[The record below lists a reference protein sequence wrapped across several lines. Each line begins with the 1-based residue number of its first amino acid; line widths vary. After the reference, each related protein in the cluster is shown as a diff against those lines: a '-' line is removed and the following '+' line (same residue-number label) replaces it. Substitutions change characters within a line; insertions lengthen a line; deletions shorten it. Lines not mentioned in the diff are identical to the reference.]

1 MFSRRFISK
10 SVNLFSTIKQ
20 TFKSKI
26 TKQITNSLVKTSRFS
41 FACKKTD
48 DNSHSHT
55 HDHSHGEHAHSHDH
69 EHSHDEHHQHSH
81 GECAYEADHASHH
94 LSRCKWAPQAC
105 VRQPAPHFEGTTW
118 WDGKFKNI
126 DIHDFRGKWIVL
138 FFYPLDFTFVCPTE
152 IVQFSDMSADFAK
165 HSKF

>member
-10 SVNLFSTIKQ
+10 SINLYSSFKQ
-20 TFKSKI
+20 TFKFKL
-26 TKQITNSLVKTSRFS
+26 TKPITNMLVKTSRFT
-41 FACKKTD
+41 FACKHTD
-48 DNSHSHT
+48 HNHEHS
-55 HDHSHGEHAHSHDH
+55 H
-69 EHSHDEHHQHSH
+69 EHSHDEHSH
-81 GECAYEADHASHH
+81 EHAEYEGDHASHH

-105 VRQPAPHFEGTTW
+105 VRQQAPHFQGATW

-152 IVQFSDMSADFAK
+152 IVQFSDMSGEFAK
-165 HSKF
+165 HSKYII